1 MENLGGNWVW
11 REFSPSVA
19 PSARPH
25 FWRESFTRIFAVYV
39 GQSSNVFRR
48 KSRRSK
54 LLMSCIRCA
63 EAPLCEAQSFSQRK
77 RTEARI
83 QMRTRFCEA
92 ILRERIRKTS
102 ANFFSPEFVFRRAGG
117 CGRNARRIFWRGAE
131 IQNPKLPLLCL

>member
-1 MENLGGNWVW
+1 MFNFSRRILLRCSLLPKPAFMNLL
-11 REFSPSVA
+11 
-19 PSARPH
+19 
-25 FWRESFTRIFAVYV
+25 AVCII
-39 GQSSNVFRR
+39 QSSNVFRA
-48 KSRRSK
+48 KPRRSK

-63 EAPLCEAQSFSQRK
+63 EAPLCKAQSFSQRK

-102 ANFFSPEFVFRRAGG
+102 ANFFSPEFAFRRAGG

-131 IQNPKLPLLCL
+131 IQNTKLSILYL